1 MSEGL
6 RIPGPQDLGEW
17 LRPDGPDHDIALCT
31 RVRFARNVEGYRFSP
46 LLERDE
52 ARDLCSFVTQQVVQ
66 SDLGARLRI
75 VDLTSLRPLQRE
87 ILVERHLISRD
98 HANAERP
105 RAMAR
110 DDAERVSLMIN
121 EEDHL
126 RSQVFRAG
134 FRVQEAYAAAEDLDD
149 RLIAHI
155 PLAFSEEFGFLTS
168 CPTNVGTGLRLSVML
183 HLPGMVWAEDLED
196 AANTCQKL
204 FLAVRGLYG
213 EGSRALG
220 DFYQV
225 SNQVTLGRPE
235 AQLVEDVTM
244 AVQHLIEWE
253 RRDRDALLCREARAR
268 TMDRVYRA
276 LGTLQN
282 AFILSS
288 EECLNNLSAVRFGV
302 QQGIVPDLTL
312 GDLNRILLLS
322 QPAHLQEIHGKRL
335 EAADR
340 DALRADL
347 VRQILREAKARGA
360 ESRGE
365 DSEPGKL
372 AEGQA

>member
-1 MSEGL
+1 
-6 RIPGPQDLGEW
+6 
-17 LRPDGPDHDIALCT
+17 
-31 RVRFARNVEGYRFSP
+31 
-46 LLERDE
+46 
-52 ARDLCSFVTQQVVQ
+52 
-66 SDLGARLRI
+66 
-75 VDLTSLRPLQRE
+75 
-87 ILVERHLISRD
+87 
-98 HANAERP
+98 
-105 RAMAR
+105 
-110 DDAERVSLMIN
+110 
-121 EEDHL
+121 
-126 RSQVFRAG
+126 
-134 FRVQEAYAAAEDLDD
+134 
-149 RLIAHI
+149 
-155 PLAFSEEFGFLTS
+155 
-168 CPTNVGTGLRLSVML
+168 
-183 HLPGMVWAEDLED
+183 
-196 AANTCQKL
+196 
-204 FLAVRGLYG
+204 
-213 EGSRALG
+213 
-220 DFYQV
+220 
-225 SNQVTLGRPE
+225 
-235 AQLVEDVTM
+235 
-244 AVQHLIEWE
+244 
-253 RRDRDALLCREARAR
+253 DRDALLCREARAR